1 MTVVGNLE
9 EIMGKKRDLRKQKP
23 AEMPP
28 MRWIF
33 LGAAVVL
40 AIVIAA
46 VAMIVRNEP
55 ASASNAALSGMTVPA
70 SDGAGA
76 ASKSIEFTDLK
87 GQMKEFI
94 GFYRAIELTPEQ
106 EAVKKAALDTRPAV
120 CCSDYTAYTCC
131 CDCNLSKSL
140 WGLASHLI
148 AVRGMGAEEVA
159 EVTADWM
166 KFANP
171 DGFSGNAC
179 YTGGC
184 NRSSRHDGC
193 GGMEEARIQV

>member
-1 MTVVGNLE
+1 
-9 EIMGKKRDLRKQKP
+9 MGKKRVVRKQKP

-28 MRWIF
+28 MRWIL
-33 LGAAVVL
+33 LGGAVVL
-40 AIVIAA
+40 AIAIAA
-46 VAMIVRNEP
+46 VAMIVRKEP
-55 ASASNAALSGMTVPA
+55 VSVSGAALSGMAVPA
-70 SDGAGA
+70 SNVAGA
-76 ASKSIEFTDLK
+76 DSKSIEFTDLK

-94 GFYRAIELTPEQ
+94 GYYRAIELTPEQ

-140 WGLASHLI
+140 WGLANYLI
-148 AVRGMGAEEVA
+148 ALRGMSAEEVA

-166 KFANP
+166 KFTNP
-171 DGFSGNAC
+171 NGYSGNAC

-184 NRSSRHDGC
+184 ARSPRANGC
-193 GGMEEARIQV
+193 GGMEEGDLVV

>member
-1 MTVVGNLE
+1 
-9 EIMGKKRDLRKQKP
+9 MGKKQNVRKQKP

-28 MRWIF
+28 ARWIL
-33 LGAAVVL
+33 LGGAVVL
-40 AIVIAA
+40 AIAIAA

-55 ASASNAALSGMTVPA
+55 TSASSASLSGMAVPA
-70 SDGAGA
+70 SNVAGA
-76 ASKSIEFTDLK
+76 DSKSIEFTDLK

-94 GFYRAIELTPEQ
+94 GYYRAIELTPEQ

-140 WGLASHLI
+140 WGLANYLI
-148 AVRGMGAEEVA
+148 AVRGMGAGEVA
-159 EVTADWM
+159 EVTAGWM
-166 KFANP
+166 EFANP
-171 DGFSGNAC
+171 DGFRGDAC

-184 NRSSRHDGC
+184 GRSPRHDGC
-193 GGMEEARIQV
+193 GGMEEDELVV